1 MSNGHIRRDYYL
13 SWLERWRDKEVI
25 KVVTGMRRCGKSTLL
40 NDYAGELVAS
50 GIEAEQIV
58 RINFESLEEQYP
70 LEPKALYDYVV
81 SRLPKDKPGYVFLDE
96 VQHVEHFETA
106 VDALF
111 VRDNLDLYITGSNAW
126 FLSGDLA
133 TLLSGRYVEVQ
144 LLPLSFAE
152 YFSSSL
158 TSDVRDDAFSSWL
171 EYGGLPYLT
180 QLNTDS
186 ERAEYLGGIFNTIVV
201 KDIAIRHPRMNMI
214 AFQSVSEYLADNIG
228 NPTSIRRISAGLEQT
243 RGAVSASTVSE
254 YVGALRENYL
264 LYRVPRY
271 ELKGRRILSSQDK
284 YYLGDLG
291 LRFWLLGR
299 RAGDVGHRVENA
311 VYLELRRRYNRV
323 YVGRLGDSE
332 VDFVALDQ
340 DGPSYYQVSLSVLDE
355 TTLNRELHPLKSIRD
370 NYPKYLLTMDRI
382 GNGSHEG
389 ILQVNLVD
397 WLLS

>member
-1 MSNGHIRRDYYL
+1 MSSGHIRRDHYL
-13 SWLERWRDKEVI
+13 NWLERWRDKDVI
-25 KVVTGMRRCGKSTLL
+25 KVITGMRRCGKSTLL

-58 RINFESLEEQYP
+58 RINFESLEERYP
-70 LEPKALYDYVV
+70 LEPKTLYDYVV
-81 SRLPKDKPGYVFLDE
+81 SRLPKGKPGYVFLDE

-111 VRDNLDLYITGSNAW
+111 VRGNLDLYITGSNAW
-126 FLSGDLA
+126 LLSGDLA
-133 TLLSGRYVEVQ
+133 TLLSGRYVEIQ

-152 YFSSSL
+152 YFSSGL
-158 TSDVRDDAFSSWL
+158 TSDTRDDAFSNWL

-180 QLNTDS
+180 QLKTDA

-214 AFQSVSEYLADNIG
+214 AFQSVCEYLADNIG

-243 RGAVSASTVSE
+243 RGAVSASTISE
-254 YVGALRENYL
+254 YVNALRENYL

-355 TTLNRELHPLKSIRD
+355 ATLDRELRPLQSIRD
-370 NYPKYLLTMDRI
+370 NYPKYLLTTDRI
-382 GNGSHEG
+382 GNGSHAG
-389 ILQVNLVD
+389 ILQINLVD
-397 WLLS
+397 WLLN